1 MLTIY
6 KVKIPEAIIEVETHG
21 TAEDAKKILREQLR
35 DAGHTDTLDSF
46 FPPALFEVVDETVIE
61 PLGCIDV
68 YCSTIYGSTNQPCD
82 YDEVELEESREVYSL
97 AEAMSYLRDKG
108 LASVGND
115 TFASLDASIDVM
127 SGDEMTYTAL
137 LDGFSEENAALLQKA
152 LSWDGG
158 YTNFRSILDLLGE
171 ED

>member
-1 MLTIY
+1 MTW
-6 KVKIPEAIIEVETHG
+6 
-21 TAEDAKKILREQLR
+21 EDMRELLR
-35 DAGHTDTLDSF
+35 DAGKSGKLDGF
-46 FPPALFEVVDETVIE
+46 FPPQRFEVVDEAVIK

-97 AEAMSYLRDKG
+97 AEAMSYLHDKG

-158 YTNFRSILDLLGE
+158 YTNFRSIMDQLNK